1 MAKNDF
7 QYAGWNSYTLQLWLD
22 HNIDFVRWLHP
33 AVWHVAVESWQW
45 IHQVAAPCDVTRGC
59 AMTCHWIRQN
69 VRHIGILHYGFHFH
83 TSPQSTCH
91 YVPVCE
97 ILFKSDHPQQKK
109 MTSCRFSR
117 WRISAILDCRDPLKS
132 LCTTSYRSSTATTA
146 LNCLVFEKIAL
157 FACSAG
163 HWTQLTVDNDGV
175 FSFNVDKRSE
185 CLCSLLALLECV
197 VFFCVKIFNGVNF

>member
-1 MAKNDF
+1 MADGILILCNVARSWHWFRQMTAPCKVACGSGIVTVNSPSGITLQCDTWLWDDMPLNSPKRPP
-7 QYAGWNSYTLQLWLD
+7 YWNST
-22 HNIDFVRWLHP
+22 
-33 AVWHVAVESWQW
+33 
-45 IHQVAAPCDVTRGC
+45 
-59 AMTCHWIRQN
+59 
-69 VRHIGILHYGFHFH
+69 YGFHFH

-185 CLCSLLALLECV
+185 CLCSQLALLECV